1 MRHRLPQLLLSRF
14 LINLREAA
22 EQNPSDDTAMQ
33 HFSRFSVPG
42 FRVPTSTIDR
52 VVGNLGESLEFR
64 DHDLEDEDD
73 AEHHVESQR
82 ATVEDHALDAAEVSL
97 SAWSLRENESVC

>member
-1 MRHRLPQLLLSRF
+1 
-14 LINLREAA
+14 
-22 EQNPSDDTAMQ
+22 MQ

-64 DHDLEDEDD
+64 DGDLDNEDAIE
-73 AEHHVESQR
+73 
-82 ATVEDHALDAAEVSL
+82 VEDQAAVEEEYVFDIADGSL
-97 SAWSLRENESVC
+97 SAQGLRDDETVC